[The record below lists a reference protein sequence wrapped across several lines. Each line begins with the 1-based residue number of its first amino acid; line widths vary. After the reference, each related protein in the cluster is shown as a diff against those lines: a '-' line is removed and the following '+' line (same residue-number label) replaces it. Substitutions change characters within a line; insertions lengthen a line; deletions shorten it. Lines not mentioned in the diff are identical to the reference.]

1 MAATVDDV
9 PPTQTPAAPAAR
21 RRRVLM
27 FPLPFQGHLNP
38 MLQLAGALR
47 ARGDLDVTVFHAAF
61 DAPDP
66 ARRPPEYRFV
76 AVGEGVPSADLL
88 PSGSDADFAG
98 AVLRINDR
106 LREPF
111 RQALAE
117 EEGGG
122 GARCLVVDSNLRG
135 MQLVAEEL
143 GVPTLVL
150 RTGAAACLV
159 AYLAFPALS
168 DKGLLPPP
176 SHDESVLDMPLEELP
191 PLRLRD
197 MVFSATTSHA
207 NMARCLD
214 DLVAG
219 TRSSSGVIFN
229 TFQDL
234 EGPDL
239 HKIAGA
245 VGVPVYPIGPL
256 HKISST
262 TGATETSSLLSQD
275 RTCLEWLDRQEE
287 ASVLY
292 VSFGSLVSIDEAELV
307 ETAWGLAGSQVP
319 FLWVVRHN
327 LVSRS
332 SSSSSR
338 HASLQLPDGFAE
350 ATEGRGMV
358 VPWAPQHEVLGHRS
372 VGGFWTHSG
381 WNSTLESVCEGVPM
395 ICRPRFADQMI
406 NMRYVQEV
414 WRVGFELEGGLER
427 GKVEMAA
434 RKLMC
439 GEEGREMRKRAM
451 DLRDKADKCIK
462 EEGSSKSAIEMLLKR
477 IMSF

>member
-1 MAATVDDV
+1 MAAAADDV
-9 PPTQTPAAPAAR
+9 PPSPEAIR
-21 RRRVLM
+21 GRVLM
-27 FPLPFQGHLNP
+27 FPLPFQGHLSP

-47 ARGDLDVTVFHAAF
+47 ARAGLVVTVFHAAF

-66 ARRPPEYRFV
+66 ASRPPEYRFV

-88 PSGSDADFAG
+88 PSGSDGDFVG

-111 RQALAE
+111 RDRLRQALAE
-117 EEGGG
+117 SEEDDGGGG

-143 GVPTLVL
+143 GLPTLVL

-159 AYLAFPALS
+159 AYLAFPALC

-176 SHDESVLDMPLEELP
+176 SHDKSLLDMPLDELP

-197 MVFSATTSHA
+197 MVFSTTTSHA
-207 NMARCLD
+207 NMTRCLD

-219 TRSSSGVIFN
+219 TRSSSGVVFN
-229 TFQDL
+229 TFKEL

-239 HKIAGA
+239 RKIAGA
-245 VGVPVYPIGPL
+245 IGVPVYPIGPL
-256 HKISST
+256 HKIS
-262 TGATETSSLLSQD
+262 TETSLLAQD
-275 RTCLEWLDRQEE
+275 RTCLEWLDRQEA

-292 VSFGSLVSIDEAELV
+292 VSFGTLVSIDEAELV

-319 FLWVVRHN
+319 FLWVVRHD
-327 LVSRS
+327 LVRS
-332 SSSSSR
+332 SSSSSPR
-338 HASLQLPDGFAE
+338 HASLLPAGFAE
-350 ATEGRGMV
+350 ATQGRGMV
-358 VPWAPQHEVLGHRS
+358 VPWAPQHEVLGHRA

-395 ICRPRFADQMI
+395 ICRPRFADQMV

-427 GKVEMAA
+427 GKIEMAV
-434 RKLMC
+434 RKLLC
-439 GEEGREMRKRAM
+439 GEEGREMRQRAK

-462 EEGSSKSAIEMLLKR
+462 DEGSSNSAIEMLLKR
-477 IMSF
+477 ILSF